1 MLVMSSHNDIRAR
14 KQDYIFLNN
23 MPYWRGFIFICL
35 LCINVHV
42 SNDTMQFKYKSF
54 LGNIPTDME
63 PWDSWLPFHIE
74 PGYMKRLSQFSDIYI
89 TSSTLILYIKVCA
102 AHGLSNY
109 VVYFVNLV
117 ITIVFTLHLRICC
130 IDADRSDT

>member
-1 MLVMSSHNDIRAR
+1 MLVMGSHIDIRSR
-14 KQDYIFLNN
+14 KQDYSFLNN

-63 PWDSWLPFHIE
+63 PWDSWSAISYLGLAIWNGSPNS
-74 PGYMKRLSQFSDIYI
+74 LIYYFQLFDFI
-89 TSSTLILYIKVCA
+89 CSSLC
-102 AHGLSNY
+102 Y
-109 VVYFVNLV
+109 VVYFVHLA
-117 ITIVFTLHLRICC
+117 ITIVFALHLRVGC
-130 IDADRSDT
+130 IDADQIRRSIS